1 MQTFE
6 AGRLRR
12 RAVLTPLLA
21 MPSFRNGSKWPARV
35 PLVLLAVPALGVARL
50 LPAEGV
56 GLGLRLGAATA
67 CLLIP
72 GALISRAL
80 RLRGL
85 APAFAWSVAALLVAM
100 AITFAVH
107 SSLWLTLA
115 LLGAMAVVALPF
127 ALLAGG
133 SGRID
138 WIEPAVLVAGIGF
151 GIALWWVAVLDGD
164 AFFHLARVRKLE
176 VFSSLTLQN
185 VGEFKDGSLHP
196 GYAFPLWHGFLA
208 LVARLGGVDPIAVG
222 RNGPTVLAPLM
233 FALFFEAGR
242 ALFRSAWAGVAVA
255 IAQVALTG
263 VAAGHGGS
271 FTSLALP
278 ATASRQLLIPALLA
292 LFFTHVRAPSWA
304 LLLSTA
310 AAAGSLALVHPT
322 YALFLGV
329 PLVGYVVARALL
341 ARREL
346 VPALTGLAALAVPT
360 AVALAWLRPVVEATT
375 VHNPSGEEVR
385 RAFAQ
390 YPGQLTGSLHR
401 YHVAARLFTR
411 SGAVA
416 IAGLLSVPLA
426 VFASRRRWAAWVLG
440 GSLAVFALTL
450 VPFVFPS
457 FADAVSISQARRLV
471 GFTPFSYAV
480 AGGASVLVGFLGFF
494 AVIPALA
501 AGIVLQHWYPGDFGY
516 RFHGASPA
524 WPTWVAVVGGIAALV
539 IGALRRFKNG
549 SDVGVHLHHERAAAS
564 AVAAFVIPVAVHG
577 FSHWT
582 RVGSGSGALTRGLI
596 KAVRADTKPTD
607 VLFADPETGYLLA
620 AYAPIYLADAPY
632 GHVAATKKNRPKQR
646 LRDAYRFYTH
656 GGDLSIPHFYGARWI
671 IVDRRRHRLTLNLPR
686 AYADRRYVL
695 YRLP

>member
-1 MQTFE
+1 
-6 AGRLRR
+6 
-12 RAVLTPLLA
+12 
-21 MPSFRNGSKWPARV
+21 MPSFRNGSNWPARV

-50 LPAEGV
+50 LPAEGA

-107 SSLWLTLA
+107 SSLWLTVA
-115 LLGAMAVVALPF
+115 LLGAAAVAALPF
-127 ALLAGG
+127 ALPAPGA
-133 SGRID
+133 GRID

-176 VFSSLTLQN
+176 VFGSLTLQN

-242 ALFRSAWAGVAVA
+242 ALFRSAWAGVAVV

-278 ATASRQLLIPALLA
+278 ATASRQLLVPALLA
-292 LFFTHVRAPSWA
+292 LFFTHVREPSWQ
-304 LLLSTA
+304 LLLATA

-341 ARREL
+341 VRREL
-346 VPALTGLAALAVPT
+346 VPALTGLTALAVPT
-360 AVALAWLRPVVEATT
+360 AIALAWLRPVVEATT

-401 YHVAARLFTR
+401 YHVTARLFTR

-416 IAGLLSVPLA
+416 IVGLLSVPLA

-440 GSLAVFALTL
+440 GSLAVMALTL
-450 VPFVFPS
+450 VPFVFPR

-471 GFTPFSYAV
+471 GFMPFSYAV
-480 AGGASVLVGFLGFF
+480 AGGATVLVGFLGIF
-494 AVIPALA
+494 ALVPALA

-516 RFHGASPA
+516 FFHGASPA

-539 IGALRRFKNG
+539 IGAARRFRNRT
-549 SDVGVHLHHERAAAS
+549 DVDERHQWLVAA
-564 AVAAFVIPVAVHG
+564 AVAAFAIPVAVHG
-577 FSHWT
+577 FRHWT
-582 RVGSGSGALTRGLI
+582 RVGTGSGALTRGLI
-596 KAVRADTKPTD
+596 KAVRTDTKPKD
-607 VLFADPETGYLLA
+607 VVFADPETGYLLA

-632 GHVAATKKNRPKQR
+632 GHVAATKQNRPKQR
-646 LRDAYRFYTH
+646 LGDAYHFYAH
-656 GGDLSIPHFYGARWI
+656 GDLAIPRYYGARWI
-671 IVDRRRHRLTLNLPR
+671 IVDRKRHRLTLNLPR

-695 YRLP
+695 YRLR

>member
-1 MQTFE
+1 VALLGE
-6 AGRLRR
+6 RRLAASHAVRR
-12 RAVLTPLLA
+12 I
-21 MPSFRNGSKWPARV
+21 
-35 PLVLLAVPALGVARL
+35 PLVLVAVPALGIARL

-80 RLRGL
+80 RLRGI

-100 AITFAVH
+100 AIMFAVH
-107 SSLWLTLA
+107 GSLWLTLA
-115 LLGAMAVVALPF
+115 LLGAVALAALPV
-127 ALLAGG
+127 ALLVPGE
-133 SGRID
+133 GRIG
-138 WIEPAVLVAGIGF
+138 WIEPTVLAAGIGF

-176 VFSSLTLQN
+176 VFGSLTLQN

-242 ALFRSAWAGVAVA
+242 ALFRSAWAGVAVV

-278 ATASRQLLIPALLA
+278 ATASRQLLVPALLA
-292 LFFTHVRAPSWA
+292 LFFTHVRTPSWQ
-304 LLLSTA
+304 LLLATA

-346 VPALTGLAALAVPT
+346 APALTGLAALAVPT
-360 AVALAWLRPVVEATT
+360 AIALAWLRPVVEATT

-390 YPGQLTGSLHR
+390 YPGQLTGSVHR

-440 GSLAVFALTL
+440 GSLAVLTLTL

-471 GFTPFSYAV
+471 GFMPFSYAV
-480 AGGASVLVGFLGFF
+480 AGGATVLTGFIGAF
-494 AVIPALA
+494 AILPALA

-539 IGALRRFKNG
+539 IGTARRFKNDEG
-549 SDVGVHLHHERAAAS
+549 AELRHERAAAL
-564 AVAAFVIPVAVHG
+564 AVAAFAVPVAVHG

-596 KAVRADTKPTD
+596 KAVRADTKPQD
-607 VLFADPETGYLLA
+607 VLFADPQTGYLLA
-620 AYAPIYLADAPY
+620 AYAPIYLANAPY

-646 LRDAYRFYTH
+646 LRDAYRFYAH
-656 GGDLSIPHFYGARWI
+656 GGDLSIPRSYGARWI
-671 IVDRRRHRLTLNLPR
+671 IVDRKRHRLTLNLPR